1 MRSEAPPTVRQIYAL
16 AGVLCDK
23 AGEEFPDTRGEA
35 SALIERL
42 RVEQG
47 HPAPWLDDQAPGRP
61 ASRTQTRTRGT
72 DKLARAVAAEV
83 LRELR

>member
-1 MRSEAPPTVRQIYAL
+1 MKSGAPPTVRQIYAL
-16 AGVLCDK
+16 AAVLCEK

-47 HPAPWLDDQAPGRP
+47 RPAPWLDGQPP
-61 ASRTQTRTRGT
+61 SQPTSRMRTRTRGT

-83 LRELR
+83 LRELG